1 MHDGY
6 LGTNEH
12 QNEYQTSDQT
22 YSPSPVINNASQSK
36 VPESPV
42 EDIKQF
48 KTTVEKIEAPVDATK
63 KQKQ

>member
-48 KTTVEKIEAPVDATK
+48 KTTVEKI
-63 KQKQ
+63 